1 MSKKET
7 AKLRQQKAQ
16 LMLMQT
22 MKSQCL
28 KNKLDPNQKSPY
40 KRLINYIGPPEG
52 LIPMLGNPSDVSPF
66 VYATPAMLGNLV
78 PMIEFYY
85 SDGKKDGTSGEKRA
99 DQKILF
105 SDYMS
110 AGDRTHKYGT
120 GPRAFTPEGARAE
133 ENRRRSAALQSV
145 KTLGTGVGVKEFTWT
160 FDNKHEGD
168 KTLKAS
174 ATLFFSSVRE
184 LLNESFLKFLFVNNP
199 GDLKGPQP
207 PSEDVHVIGGGLL
220 TESEEDERLKH
231 AWELAT
237 AYDLMGGRPGGKG
250 GGMISSSK
258 RKAFGGGSS
267 AAYRKIFGLSDP
279 TATGEDPKLFSQ
291 QGRPARRFTVLKA
304 KVGWSVPLGAVK
316 PNGMTANK
324 WQNFVKAIQGTQK
337 IISLNLVSYKLNFL
351 QEGQVEL
358 NIEYIGSLDTLLA
371 SDYVSNVLSD
381 SDDKQPLTSKRINI
395 NKMARDNWGPD
406 NDWWEEFAYKGPGP
420 IPKKDGSGVSEWEPS
435 KMVHVGR
442 GRTRLSKPKRYEVQG
457 IIQKRIS
464 MSKGDTFSVSLD
476 DVEFEEKILQLHLEY
491 VEKYHNDEPKLK
503 EGIEKGIK
511 AAQDIKKIIN
521 SKIRTAKYSKFMNN
535 LYTNRKL
542 YYATVEKK
550 SLKGL
555 SNRRPKK
562 KKAEGIRAKFDAAAA
577 AVKGFFGAGGNQKQ
591 KQKAKMRQ
599 AIRDA
604 ANKEAGKEKNTQNVL
619 DPLSSSEESPDANEN
634 EEMVNLFYFK
644 LGDIIEEALN
654 GMHKI
659 IGMEPKIFLGSFSP
673 SFYGIPGTSATDYW
687 AIADIPVSVD
697 YFGQW
702 FLDNFVQS
710 EPPIEKISFRSFTDK
725 LINGLVAPIIND
737 AYDRSVPKTR
747 VAFSMNSIISSVD
760 FAPGEVVTKVK
771 LGDAAKKQGT
781 LNSEVA
787 TAINNY
793 FCIFMEQTRPGLT
806 DNPNIDIPNGIYHFT
821 LGSDRG
827 LVKTFSFSE
836 KKMPQLRA
844 LNIENNQ
851 QGSALILPQDLELTM
866 YGNTL
871 FRNGQLLYVNADITV
886 GQEVATKL
894 GLGGYYMV
902 VKSENTIAMDK
913 FETRLQCMW
922 QKRPTRGTMIG
933 QGEGD

>member
-1 MSKKET
+1 MAKKET

-16 LMLMQT
+16 LLLMQT

-28 KNKLDPNQKSPY
+28 KNKLDPDAKSPY
-40 KRLINYIGPPEG
+40 RRLINYIGPPEG

-66 VYATPAMLGNLV
+66 VYATPAMLGHLV

-85 SDGKKDGTSGEKRA
+85 SDGKKDASSGDKRA

-105 SDYMS
+105 SDYIS
-110 AGDRTHKYGT
+110 VGDRTHKFGT

-133 ENRRRSAALQSV
+133 ENRRRSDALQSV
-145 KTLGTGVGVKEFTWT
+145 KTLGTGVGLKEFTWT

-168 KTLKAS
+168 KTIKAS
-174 ATLFFSSVRE
+174 ASLFFSSVRE
-184 LLNESFLKFLFVNNP
+184 LLNESFLKFLFVHNP
-199 GDLKGPQP
+199 ADLQGPQP
-207 PSEDVHVIGGGLL
+207 PSEDVSVIGNGILSD
-220 TESEEDERLKH
+220 SEEEERKKI

-237 AYDLMGGRPGGKG
+237 AYDLMGNKG
-250 GGMISSSK
+250 LINSSK

-267 AAYRKIFGLSDP
+267 AAYRKIFGLSAP
-279 TATGEDPKLFSQ
+279 TATGEDPKLFTQ

-304 KVGWSVPLGAVK
+304 KVGWAVPLGAVK
-316 PNGMTANK
+316 PDGMTANK
-324 WQNFVKAIQGTQK
+324 WQSFVKAIQGTQK
-337 IISLNLVSYKLNFL
+337 IIALNLVSYKLNFL

-358 NIEYIGSLDTLLA
+358 NIEYVGSLDSLLA

-381 SDDKQPLTSKRINI
+381 SDDKQPLTSRRISLD
-395 NKMARDNWGPD
+395 KMSRDGFAWA
-406 NDWWEEFAYKGPGP
+406 NDYWADTAYKGPGL
-420 IPKKDGSGVSEWEPS
+420 IPKKDGSGVSEWQPS
-435 KMVHVGR
+435 KRVHTGR
-442 GRTRLSKPKRYEVQG
+442 GRTRMSKPKRHEVQG

-464 MSKGDTFSVSLD
+464 TSGGDTFSISLD
-476 DVEFEEKILQLHLEY
+476 EVEFEEKILQLHLEY

-503 EGIEKGIK
+503 EKLEEGITTAIG
-511 AAQDIKKIIN
+511 IKKIIN

-535 LYTNRKL
+535 LYNNRKL

-550 SLKGL
+550 AFKD
-555 SNRRPKK
+555 PKDKTKK
-562 KKAEGIRAKFDAAAA
+562 KKKTGLAAKLAGAASK
-577 AVKGFFGAGGNQKQ
+577 VRGFFGAGSNQKQ

-599 AIRDA
+599 ALTDA
-604 ANKEAGKEKNTQNVL
+604 AAKEAGKEKSTQNVL
-619 DPLSSSEESPDANEN
+619 DPLSSSEQSPDAKES

-644 LGDIIEEALN
+644 LGDILEESLN

-659 IGMEPKIFLGSFSP
+659 LGMEPKIFLGSFAP
-673 SFYGIPGTSATDYW
+673 MAYGIPGTSATDYW
-687 AIADIPVSVD
+687 AVADIPVSVD

-710 EPPIEKISFRSFTDK
+710 EPAVEKISFRSFSDK
-725 LINGLVAPIIND
+725 FLNGLVAPVIND
-737 AYDRSVPKTR
+737 AYSTSKKTR
-747 VAFSMNSIISSVD
+747 MAFSMNSVISSVD
-760 FAPGEVVTKVK
+760 FAPGEVVSRVK
-771 LGDAAKKQGT
+771 LGEAAKKQGT
-781 LNSEVA
+781 LNSDVA

-793 FCIFMEQTRPGLT
+793 FCIFMEQTRPSLT

-827 LVKTFSFSE
+827 LVKTFTFSE

-902 VKSENTIAMDK
+902 VKSENSIAMDK
-913 FETRLQCMW
+913 FETRLTCMW